1 MTPGLKCT
9 KEQIDIEK
17 ELEQHEHT
25 PYRGNGARC
34 NYLGPDRPAIQYSA
48 KEICRWMS
56 SPTNLGQDALKRL
69 CRFLVGRRRMVFKYP
84 WQKASTLECYS
95 DTDWAGCPKTRK
107 STSGG
112 CLMLGG
118 HLIKS
123 WSSTQP
129 SISLSAG
136 EAEYYGV
143 VKAAGIALGHQS
155 LMADMGMTARV
166 RVWTDSSA
174 AVGICGRS
182 GLANFDT
189 SRPIHC
195 GFRNEPDQVP
205 LNSGK

>member
-1 MTPGLKCT
+1 MTPGFKLT
-9 KEQIDIEK
+9 NEQIDGEK

-34 NYLGPDRPAIQYSA
+34 NYLGPDRPDIQYSA

-56 SPTNLGQDALKRL
+56 SLTNFGQGALKRL
-69 CRFLVGRRRMVFKYP
+69 CRFLVGRKRMVFKYP
-84 WQKASTLECYS
+84 WQLALTLECYS

-123 WSSTQP
+123 LGSTQP
-129 SISLSAG
+129 RFSLPSG

-143 VKAAGIALGHQS
+143 KVAGITLGHQS
-155 LMADMGMTARV
+155 LMADMGMTEKV
-166 RVWTDSSA
+166 
-174 AVGICGRS
+174 
-182 GLANFDT
+182 
-189 SRPIHC
+189 
-195 GFRNEPDQVP
+195 
-205 LNSGK
+205 